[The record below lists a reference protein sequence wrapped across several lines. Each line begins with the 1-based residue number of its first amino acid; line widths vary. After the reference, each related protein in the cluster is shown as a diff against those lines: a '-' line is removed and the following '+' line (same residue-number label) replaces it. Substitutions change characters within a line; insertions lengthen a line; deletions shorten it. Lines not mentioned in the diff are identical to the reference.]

1 MFVGTVSS
9 RRVMQLFWMTT
20 TSGLAVVVATEV
32 GMVAAGYSEAL
43 RPGRSAYR
51 VVQYGRWSLR
61 SCVRWARME
70 SWHHV

>member
-9 RRVMQLFWMTT
+9 RRVMRLFRMTT
-20 TSGLAVVVATEV
+20 TSGLAVAVATEV
-32 GMVAAGYSEAL
+32 GMVVAGFSEAF

-51 VVQYGRWSLR
+51 VVPYGRWSLR

-70 SWHHV
+70 SWRHV